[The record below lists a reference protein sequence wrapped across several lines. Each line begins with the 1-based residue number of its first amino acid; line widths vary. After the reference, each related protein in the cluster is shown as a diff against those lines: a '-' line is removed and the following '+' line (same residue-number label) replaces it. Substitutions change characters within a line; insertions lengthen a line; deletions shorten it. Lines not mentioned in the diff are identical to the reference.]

1 MARRCLKDSVLIR
14 GLTPKMNHSL
24 LKPHLNTTAPPS
36 FTSNQSKVLVV
47 PTQNKDCRVMRVAL
61 QKLCLQLP
69 KRLQIKKFEQKKIAV
84 ALVRRD
90 LLLRRLK

>member
-14 GLTPKMNHSL
+14 GLTQEMNHSP
-24 LKPHLNTTAPPS
+24 LKPHLNTAVPPS

-47 PTQNKDCRVMRVAL
+47 PTQNKDGRVMRVAL
-61 QKLCLQLP
+61 RNLCLQLP
-69 KRLQIKKFEQKKIAV
+69 KHLQIKKFEQKKIAV